1 MKSYDPA
8 NYSSQLSNI
17 EEALSTISDAGWIRL
32 RKAAK
37 FLSYGRLDPDD
48 LLQGALVNVLEG
60 RRRCPPELDV
70 IRLITGTMRS
80 LASSKIKSLKRMPD
94 VHVLSSGNGEDKPG
108 LDPEDERPNAE
119 QEIVSFEETAAIRAA
134 IMSLFDGDEMAQI
147 IIKGDMEG
155 VDAKELYDLTGLDK
169 TAYASKRRLIRRRI
183 EHAYPEGWKQ

>member
-1 MKSYDPA
+1 MKSDDPA
-8 NYSSQLSNI
+8 DVSMRPSNI

-32 RKAAK
+32 RKASK

-48 LLQGALVNVLEG
+48 LLQNALITVLEG
-60 RRRCPPELDV
+60 RRRRPPELDA

-80 LASSKIKSLKRMPD
+80 LASSEIKSLKRMPE
-94 VHVLSSGNGEDKPG
+94 VHVLSSGNGEDKPR

-119 QEIVSFEETAAIRAA
+119 QEIVSFEETATIRAA
-134 IMSLFDGDEMAQI
+134 IVSLFDGDEMAQI

>member
-1 MKSYDPA
+1 MKSDDPA
-8 NYSSQLSNI
+8 NFSLQLSKI

-48 LLQGALVNVLEG
+48 LLQNALINVLEG
-60 RRRCPPELDV
+60 HRRCPPELDV

-80 LASSKIKSLKRMPD
+80 LASSEIKSLKRMSD
-94 VHVLSSGNGEDKPG
+94 VHVLSSGNGEDKHG

-119 QEIVSFEETAAIRAA
+119 QKIVSFEETAAIRTS

-155 VDAKELYDLTGLDK
+155 MDAKELYGLTGLDK